1 MMNCNII
8 RDLLPLCADGL
19 ASKESAALVEAHMKQ
34 CPACRA
40 ELARMRVPL
49 ERPAPEAPSYREALR
64 REKRRITKRTASFS
78 AAALLLGV
86 LLSLLVLL
94 SKGYFHIVDR
104 KSTADGSMT
113 ATAYAGDVTGLFPQ
127 ADGFTLKTVCAERSR
142 GYYLTTY
149 SGAEFDGM
157 WWSPS
162 GRYLAVSMR
171 DAERARLVVSDY
183 IGNHTTHI
191 DLLFGIAE
199 GAEYTFVQWR
209 EDDAMLIRY
218 AYADAGGKEHT
229 GYFWYSCES
238 WSTSGLVELPA
249 AGE

>member
-1 MMNCNII
+1 MTNCNII

-19 ASKESAALVEAHMKQ
+19 ASKESAALVEAHVKQ

-127 ADGFTLKTVCAERSR
+127 AGGFTLKTVCAERSR

-149 SGAEFDGM
+149 SDAEFDGM

-171 DAERARLVVSDY
+171 DAERARLMVSDY

>member
-1 MMNCNII
+1 
-8 RDLLPLCADGL
+8 
-19 ASKESAALVEAHMKQ
+19 
-34 CPACRA
+34 
-40 ELARMRVPL
+40 
-49 ERPAPEAPSYREALR
+49 
-64 REKRRITKRTASFS
+64 
-78 AAALLLGV
+78 
-86 LLSLLVLL
+86 
-94 SKGYFHIVDR
+94 
-104 KSTADGSMT
+104 MT

-127 ADGFTLKTVCAERSR
+127 AGGFTLKTVCAERSR

-149 SGAEFDGM
+149 SDAEFDGM

-249 AGE
+249 TGE